1 MVLNKPFDYA
11 LSISL
16 FYKKS
21 SMQQIASQQFLQKI
35 RSIIALVILLLPVYL
50 PAQIISVGS
59 GSYTTQLPP
68 ADAAGR
74 NRPPAGTPRLS
85 GIATNKPIP
94 TSDWWTGLLTFN
106 DANLYNYP
114 LSMRGSANG
123 LIVSYTFLGNGAL
136 DTRQPM
142 GPEQPLVVGVSGLS
156 GTYPTVSDYTDW
168 TVTASWNQSGREFN
182 ATMGLSMP
190 FVYCTKGSTDVASVV
205 VNIGTVAIQNELLLI
220 TNSINGANFAVYAPV
235 GSTWSQSGSTYT
247 STLAGKNYYS
257 VAMLPAGAN
266 AQTTANT
273 YKQYAYV
280 FPVNTAVSWNYNQS
294 TSTLQSTFT
303 VTTDIKEGSGTT
315 VFMGL
320 MPHQWSHLAAGSA
333 QPGSIAYPTVRG
345 TMKMLAANSFVVEN
359 KFRGVL
365 SALPNQGKYSA
376 GFNPAALNEKIDLLK
391 NNSLATWTDSYNE
404 GLVMNQLVQV
414 AKIAHQMGNT
424 EARDKMMTTVKE
436 RLENWL
442 SATQG
447 ENAFVFYYDTKWKTL
462 IGYPAGHSS
471 DANINDH
478 HFHYGYFI
486 SVAAAI
492 EEFQPGWAAQWG
504 PMINL
509 LIKDAANPDRT
520 STMFPFLR
528 HFNPYAG
535 HAWAAGLLNAE
546 PHGNNQESSSEA
558 MNFNAA
564 LIHWGT
570 LTGDTEIRDLGIYLY
585 TTEETAIDEYW
596 FDRFDRNFPPN
607 YSQMMASRVWGNGID
622 RNTFW
627 TGDIAAMY
635 GINMVP
641 MSSSHL
647 YLGYNKPYA
656 QALWTDM
663 TAKTGVLSNTPNDN
677 LWFET
682 YWSFRSFSNPADAVA
697 LYNNYPNYKLKFG
710 NSDAQTYHWLHSFNG
725 MGTVDATVT
734 CNYPISAVFNK
745 SGDKTYVAH
754 NYGATEITVTYSD
767 GFSMVVPARTLKT
780 SKDLAVGATLVAS
793 APQVPANGSVDLT
806 ANVTGSGITKV
817 EFYDGTVLLNTSTAA
832 PYTFT
837 ATNLAARVH
846 GFYVKVY
853 VGTSLELSNVASV
866 VVGAQL
872 PYQGNIVSI
881 PSQVIEPGH
890 YDYYEGGVGQNISYF
905 DVSTVNEAGTFR
917 NPEYVDAGP
926 TSGEGNTVAYINE
939 GEWLE
944 YTVNIEQAGTY
955 NLSFRYASGVAAGGG
970 PFHIE
975 VDGNTVA
982 SNITVGFTGSNW
994 NVWATK
1000 TVNGVILP
1008 AGKHVIRLVFDKPGF
1023 NIGKISFVYTGS
1035 ANPSLAVSSNAV
1047 TIAQY
1052 ANSKKTVDVT
1062 SNITWT
1068 AVSDQSWL
1076 SVAPATAFSNATVT
1090 FTAQEN
1096 PTTSTRTAN
1105 VTFSG
1110 SGVSNQVVTVTQDAG
1125 GVPYIL
1131 VNPAIMNFNAASN
1144 TAQNIEITSN
1154 VAWTASSNQ
1163 SWLTLSAANGSGIA
1177 VITANA
1183 ADNAGTTGRSAT
1195 ITITGSGLPAKT
1207 IAVTQNGA
1215 AIQITLPINF
1225 ELSGT
1230 YVFTNFDGGAGSVVV
1245 NPSQTGSN
1253 LSNKVG
1259 RIIRNGGATWAGS
1272 LLTLNNKLD
1281 FSTLTTIS
1289 MKVYSPRA
1297 NVPVLLKLEGD
1308 VAPTELVKNTT
1319 TANAWETLTWSFA
1332 GKQSNVYNKLVLM
1345 FDFGSVGNG
1354 TANSTFYF
1362 DDIYQISSAANILS
1376 VSNYEL
1382 SIAAAANSTQ
1392 TFNIQSSV
1400 NWTVSSDQTWL
1411 TPNVV
1416 NGSGNA
1422 AITLTAEVNPTS
1434 SVRAANVVVSAPG
1447 LVPQTVIVTQE
1458 LGTTRVRDLQRPDI
1472 KIYPNPTKNV
1482 LILEGFSGV
1491 GTITIFD
1498 AGGKILHTQTMISRQ
1513 VEIGHLKSGIY
1524 FIRVSDK
1531 KGVVTKQFIKYN

>member
-1 MVLNKPFDYA
+1 M
-11 LSISL
+11 
-16 FYKKS
+16 KKFVS
-21 SMQQIASQQFLQKI
+21 REFLQKI
-35 RSIIALVILLLPVYL
+35 RSITALIILLLPVYL
-50 PAQIISVGS
+50 PAQIIPVGS

-74 NRPPAGTPRLS
+74 NKLPAGTPRLS
-85 GIATNKPIP
+85 GLAATKPIP

-123 LIVSYTFLGNGAL
+123 LIVGYTFLGNGAL

-156 GTYPTVSDYTDW
+156 GTYPTVSNHTDW
-168 TVTASWNQSGREFN
+168 TVTASWSQSGRSFN
-182 ATMGLSMP
+182 ATMGLAMP
-190 FVYCTKGSTDVASVV
+190 FVYCTKGNDDVASVI
-205 VNIGTVAIQNELLLI
+205 VNIGTVSIQNEMLLI
-220 TNSINGANFAVYAPV
+220 TNSISGANFAVYAPA
-235 GSTWSQSGSTYT
+235 GSTWSQSGTTYT
-247 STLAGKNYYS
+247 STLAGKNYFS

-266 AQTTANT
+266 AQTTANS
-273 YKQYAYV
+273 YKEYAYV
-280 FPVNTAVSWNYNQS
+280 FPANTSVSWNYNES
-294 TSTLQSTFT
+294 TSTVQSTYT
-303 VTTDIKEGSGTT
+303 VTPDVKEGSGTS

-320 MPHQWSHLAAGSA
+320 LPHQWSHLAAGSA
-333 QPGSIAYPTVRG
+333 QPGSISYTTVRG
-345 TMKMLAANSFVVEN
+345 SMKMIAANSFTVEN

-365 SALPNQGKYSA
+365 SALPNQGKYST
-376 GFNPAALNEKIDLLK
+376 GFNPAALNEKINLLK

-414 AKIAHQMGNT
+414 AKIADQMGNT
-424 EARDKMMTTVKE
+424 EARDKMMNTVRT

-442 SATQG
+442 KATQG
-447 ENAFVFYYDTKWKTL
+447 ENAFVFYYDTKWTTL

-492 EEFQPGWAAQWG
+492 EQFQPGWAAQWG

-509 LIKDAANPDRT
+509 LIKDAANPDRA

-535 HAWAAGLLNAE
+535 HAWAAGLLNGE

-570 LTGDTEIRDLGIYLY
+570 LTGNTELRDLGIYLY
-585 TTEETAIDEYW
+585 TTEETAIEEYW
-596 FDRFDRNFPPN
+596 FDRSDRNFPPN
-607 YSQMMASRVWGNGID
+607 YSQLMASRVWGNGID

-647 YLGYNKPYA
+647 YLGYNKTYA

-734 CNYPISAVFNK
+734 CNYPIASVFNK

-767 GFSMVVPARTLKT
+767 GFSMVVPARSLKT
-780 SKDLAVGATLVAS
+780 SKDVAVGATLAAS
-793 APQVPANGSVDLT
+793 ASQVPTNGSVDLT

-846 GFYVKVY
+846 GFYAKVY

-866 VVGAQL
+866 VAGAQL

-881 PSQVIEPGH
+881 PSQVIEPGN

-905 DVSTVNEAGTFR
+905 DVSTANEAGTFR
-917 NPEYVDAGP
+917 SPEYVDAGP
-926 TSGEGNTVAYINE
+926 TSGEGNTVSYINE

-944 YTVNIEQAGTY
+944 YTVNIAQAGTY
-955 NLSFRYASGVAAGGG
+955 DLAFRYTSGNAGGGG

-982 SNITVGFTGSNW
+982 NNITVAFTNNTW
-994 NVWATK
+994 TLWATK
-1000 TVNGVILP
+1000 TVVGVILP
-1008 AGKHVIRLVFDKPGF
+1008 AGQHVIRLVFDNAGF
-1023 NIGKISFVYTGS
+1023 NMGKISFTYKGS
-1035 ANPSLAVSSNAV
+1035 ASPYLNVSSNAMP
-1047 TIAQY
+1047 IDEF

-1068 AVSDQSWL
+1068 AVS
-1076 SVAPATAFSNATVT
+1076 
-1090 FTAQEN
+1090 
-1096 PTTSTRTAN
+1096 
-1105 VTFSG
+1105 
-1110 SGVSNQVVTVTQDAG
+1110 
-1125 GVPYIL
+1125 
-1131 VNPAIMNFNAASN
+1131 
-1144 TAQNIEITSN
+1144 
-1154 VAWTASSNQ
+1154 NQ
-1163 SWLTLSAANGSGIA
+1163 SWLTLSAAGGFGDGKLTLTAQENPTTETRVATVTVSGSGVTNQ
-1177 VITANA
+1177 VITVTQ
-1183 ADNAGTTGRSAT
+1183 NAGGVPYLLVTPAIMNFLFTANTPQQIDITTNTNWTATSDQSWLTLSAPGGSGVGSITASAANNPGTAGRTAT
-1195 ITITGSGLPAKT
+1195 ITITGEGLPAKT
-1207 IAVTQNGA
+1207 IAVSQNGA
-1215 AIQITLPINF
+1215 PISITLPIDF
-1225 ELSGT
+1225 ESDGT
-1230 YVFTNFDGGAGSVVV
+1230 YVFTNFDGGNGTVVL
-1245 NPSQTGSN
+1245 NPVPNAANT
-1253 LSNKVG
+1253 SNKVG
-1259 RIIRNGGATWAGS
+1259 RIVRNGGATWAGS
-1272 LLTLNNKLD
+1272 FLTLSQNIN
-1281 FSTLTTIS
+1281 FSTLTTFS

-1297 NVPVLLKLEGD
+1297 GLPVLLKLEGS
-1308 VAPTELVKNTT
+1308 VGPSEILATT
-1319 TANAWETLTWSFA
+1319 TLANAWETLNWNFA
-1332 GKQSNVYNKLVLM
+1332 GKPSNVYNKLVLM
-1345 FDFGSVGNG
+1345 FDFGATGNG
-1354 TANSTFYF
+1354 SANSTFYF
-1362 DDIYQISSAANILS
+1362 DDINQIAQPV
-1376 VSNYEL
+1376 VSNWTGNVSTAWENAGNWSNNAVPTAS
-1382 SIAAAANSTQ
+1382 SIIHIPAGR
-1392 TFNIQSSV
+1392 
-1400 NWTVSSDQTWL
+1400 
-1411 TPNVV
+1411 PRYPVV
-1416 NGSGNA
+1416 NTSTSVQSITFAPGTT
-1422 AITLTAEVNPTS
+1422 ITLATG
-1434 SVRAANVVVSAPG
+1434 VV
-1447 LVPQTVIVTQE
+1447 L
-1458 LGTTRVRDLQRPDI
+1458 
-1472 KIYPNPTKNV
+1472 NV
-1482 LILEGFSGV
+1482 L
-1491 GTITIFD
+1491 
-1498 AGGKILHTQTMISRQ
+1498 K
-1513 VEIGHLKSGIY
+1513 
-1524 FIRVSDK
+1524 
-1531 KGVVTKQFIKYN
+1531 

>member
-1 MVLNKPFDYA
+1 MK
-11 LSISL
+11 
-16 FYKKS
+16 
-21 SMQQIASQQFLQKI
+21 QIAFQTFLLKI
-35 RSIIALVILLLPVYL
+35 RSITVSLLFLLPVL
-50 PAQIISVGS
+50 LSAQIVPVGS

-74 NRPPAGTPRLS
+74 NRPPNGTPRVS

-94 TSDWWTGLLTFN
+94 TSDWWTGLLTAN
-106 DANLYNYP
+106 DAYLYNYP
-114 LSMRGSANG
+114 LSMRGGANG
-123 LIVSYTFLGNGAL
+123 LVVGYTFLGTGAA

-156 GTYPTVSDYTDW
+156 GTFPTVSDYTDW
-168 TVTASWNQSGREFN
+168 TVTASWNQSGRAFN

-190 FVYCTKGSTDVASVV
+190 FVYCTKGSTDVASVL
-205 VNIGTVAIQNELLLI
+205 VNMGTVAIQNEMLLI
-220 TNSINGANFAVYAPV
+220 TNSISGSNFAVYAPA
-235 GSTWSQSGSTYT
+235 GSTWSQSGNTYT

-266 AQTTANT
+266 AQATADS

-280 FPVNTAVSWNYNQS
+280 FPANTTVSWNYNAS
-294 TSTLQSTFT
+294 TATVQSTFS
-303 VTTDIKEGSGTT
+303 VTTDVKEGSGSNF
-315 VFMGL
+315 FMGL
-320 MPHQWSHLAAGSA
+320 LPHQWTKLAAGSA
-333 QPGSIAYPTVRG
+333 QPGSITYATVRG
-345 TMKMLAANSFVVEN
+345 SMKMLAGNSFVVEN
-359 KFRGVL
+359 KFKGVL

-376 GFNPAALNEKIDLLK
+376 GFNPAALNEKINLLE
-391 NNSLATWTDSYNE
+391 NTTLATWTDSYNE

-414 AKIAHQMGNT
+414 AKIANQMGNT
-424 EARDKMMTTVKE
+424 EARDKMMNTVRT

-442 SATQG
+442 KAAQG
-447 ENAFVFYYDTKWKTL
+447 ENAFVFYYDTQWKTL

-471 DANINDH
+471 DANLNDH

-509 LIKDAANPDRT
+509 LIKDAANPDRS

-535 HAWAAGLLNAE
+535 HAFAAGLLNGD

-585 TTEETAIDEYW
+585 TTEETAIEEYW
-596 FDRFDRNFPPN
+596 FDMSNRNFPVN
-607 YSQMMASRVWGNGID
+607 YAQMMAARVWGNGVD

-677 LWFET
+677 LWFEN

-725 MGTVDATVT
+725 MGTVDETVT

-754 NYGATEITVTYSD
+754 NYGASEITVTYSD

-780 SKDLAVGATLVAS
+780 SKDAAVTASLTAS
-793 APQVPANGSVDLT
+793 AAQVPTNGSVDLT
-806 ANVTGSGITKV
+806 ANVTGAGITKV

-846 GFYVKVY
+846 GFYAKVY

-866 VVGAQL
+866 MVGAQL
-872 PYQGNIVSI
+872 PYQGNTVSI

-905 DVSTVNEAGTFR
+905 DVSAANEAGSFR
-917 NPEYVDAGP
+917 SPEYVDAGP
-926 TSGEGNTVAYINE
+926 TSGEGNTVSYIND

-944 YTVNIEQAGTY
+944 YTVNIAQAGTY
-955 NLSFRYASGVAAGGG
+955 DLSFRYASGNTGGGG

-982 SNITVGFTGSNW
+982 NNITVAFTNSAW
-994 NVWATK
+994 TLWATK
-1000 TVNGVILP
+1000 TVVGVILP
-1008 AGKHVIRLVFDKPGF
+1008 EGQHVIRLVFDKAGF
-1023 NIGKISFVYTGS
+1023 NIGKVSFVYKGS
-1035 ANPSLAVSSNAV
+1035 ASPFLNVSGNELAIEAF
-1047 TIAQY
+1047 

-1062 SNITWT
+1062 SNINWT
-1068 AVSDQSWL
+1068 VVSDQPWL
-1076 SVAPATAFSNATVT
+1076 TVSPAGAFGDAKVT
-1090 FTAQEN
+1090 LTAQEN
-1096 PTTSTRTAN
+1096 PTTAPRMAH
-1105 VTFSG
+1105 VTLSG
-1110 SGVSNQVVTVTQDAG
+1110 IGVTQQVIMVTQDAG
-1125 GVPYIL
+1125 GVPYL
-1131 VNPAIMNFNAASN
+1131 LLTPASMDFLYQAN
-1144 TAQNIEITSN
+1144 TPKNIDITSN
-1154 VAWTASSNQ
+1154 VDWTASSNQ
-1163 SWLTLSAANGSGIA
+1163 PWLTLSATNGTGIA
-1177 VITANA
+1177 VITASATN
-1183 ADNAGTTGRSAT
+1183 NNGTTNRTAT
-1195 ITITGSGLPAKT
+1195 ITITGEGLLAKT
-1207 IAVTQNGA
+1207 IMVTQNGA
-1215 AIQITLPINF
+1215 PIVITLPIDF
-1225 ELSGT
+1225 ESEGT
-1230 YVFTNFDGGAGSVVV
+1230 YVFTNFDGGNGSAIT
-1245 NPSQTGSN
+1245 NPVPTVYNS
-1253 LSNKVG
+1253 SNKVG
-1259 RIIRNGGATWAGS
+1259 RIIRNGGASWAGS
-1272 LLTLNNKLD
+1272 FLTLNNKLN
-1281 FSTLTTIS
+1281 FSTLSTIS
-1289 MKVYSPRA
+1289 MRVYSSRSG
-1297 NVPVLLKLEGD
+1297 VPVLLKLEGD
-1308 VAPTELVKNTT
+1308 VGPSEATTNTT
-1319 TANAWETLTWSFA
+1319 MTNAWETLTWNFA
-1332 GKQSNVYNKLVLM
+1332 GKPSNVYNKLVMM

-1354 TANSTFYF
+1354 SANSTFYF
-1362 DDIYQISSAANILS
+1362 DDIVQLAPGSMISWTGNIS
-1376 VSNYEL
+1376 TDWENAGNWSSNAVPTAT
-1382 SIAAAANSTQ
+1382 SIVTIPAGR
-1392 TFNIQSSV
+1392 
-1400 NWTVSSDQTWL
+1400 
-1411 TPNVV
+1411 PRYPVV
-1416 NGSGNA
+1416 NVTTTVKSLTCVPGTSV
-1422 AITLTAEVNPTS
+1422 TLG
-1434 SVRAANVVVSAPG
+1434 PG
-1447 LVPQTVIVTQE
+1447 VE
-1458 LGTTRVRDLQRPDI
+1458 
-1472 KIYPNPTKNV
+1472 
-1482 LILEGFSGV
+1482 LILQ
-1491 GTITIFD
+1491 
-1498 AGGKILHTQTMISRQ
+1498 K
-1513 VEIGHLKSGIY
+1513 
-1524 FIRVSDK
+1524 
-1531 KGVVTKQFIKYN
+1531 